1 MEELRAKYYIAR
13 EKSTTGDF
21 CFSCWV
27 SKEIRER
34 LDRIV
39 EKEGITRSIAIRA
52 ALLAFLDAYEKEE
65 RRTAEN
71 ESFVPCRR
79 KNRKYRGG

>member
-1 MEELRAKYYIAR
+1 MRAKQYIAR
-13 EKSTTGDF
+13 EKLTTGDF

-27 SKEIRER
+27 SQEIRER

-52 ALLAFLDAYEKEE
+52 ALLAFLDAYEEAEKEGK
-65 RRTAEN
+65 RKTAEN
-71 ESFVPCRR
+71 ASRSLPPRR
-79 KNRKYRGG
+79 LGYGV